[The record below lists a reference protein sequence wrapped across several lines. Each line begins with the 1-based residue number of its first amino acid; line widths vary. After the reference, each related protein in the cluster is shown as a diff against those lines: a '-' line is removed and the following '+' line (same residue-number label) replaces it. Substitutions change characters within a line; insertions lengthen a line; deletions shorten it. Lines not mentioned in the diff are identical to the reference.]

1 MKEVLP
7 KHPKERRRRP
17 LSVMIKFNILEYLYY
32 NAGPHLRTYLWRKA
46 TDLSYDDFLKYL
58 IEMKERKLIE
68 EENGEC
74 RLTDAGR
81 DVYTRLRDSLRAIL

>member
-1 MKEVLP
+1 MSK
-7 KHPKERRRRP
+7 KSRKS
-17 LSVMIKFNILEYLYY
+17 SVQIRFEILEYLYY

-58 IEMKERKLIE
+58 DQMKERRLIDE
-68 EENGEC
+68 DNGEC

>member
-1 MKEVLP
+1 MSK
-7 KHPKERRRRP
+7 KSRKS
-17 LSVMIKFNILEYLYY
+17 SVQIRFEILEYLYY
-32 NAGPHLRTYLWRKA
+32 NTGPHLRTYLWRKA

-58 IEMKERKLIE
+58 DEMKERKLIDE
-68 EENGEC
+68 DNGEC

>member
-1 MKEVLP
+1 MSK
-7 KHPKERRRRP
+7 KSRKS
-17 LSVMIKFNILEYLYY
+17 SVQIRFEILEYLYY

-58 IEMKERKLIE
+58 DEMKERRLID

-74 RLTDAGR
+74 RLTEAGR

>member
-1 MKEVLP
+1 MSK
-7 KHPKERRRRP
+7 KSRKS
-17 LSVMIKFNILEYLYY
+17 SVQIRFEILEYLYY

-58 IEMKERKLIE
+58 NEMKERKLID

-74 RLTDAGR
+74 KLTEAGR

>member
-1 MKEVLP
+1 MSK
-7 KHPKERRRRP
+7 KSRKS
-17 LSVMIKFNILEYLYY
+17 SVQIRFEILEYLYY
-32 NAGPHLRTYLWRKA
+32 NSGPHLRTYLWRKA

-58 IEMKERKLIE
+58 DQMKERKLIDE
-68 EENGEC
+68 DNGEC